1 VTADALEPHALPP
14 PAASS
19 IPKMALVLLAA
30 LKVGVLLVFGPT
42 MQPDTAHYVGYA
54 DAILDGTF
62 RHVDLTGTAIP
73 ITLMRVIGLPAI
85 IAVAKLVAG
94 NYWAWAIVLLQFAV
108 SLFATAL
115 VFRWAGAF
123 RLGMWLSLGVAA
135 AYATSLQFP
144 TDQAVLSDSLCGS
157 AATITTCQL
166 AMIVLRPS
174 PSPLPGYFYSGLALA
189 AAFLMRDV
197 IVYLAIGLIPLAVAA
212 AAVERT
218 MPRRALA
225 AFLVFAPLT
234 ATYFAYTQWNRER
247 VGAPII
253 TSISGTTLLGAL
265 AETSAYDPTIF
276 SGSSPIDIVGRQLTP
291 TARIGSGSEYESSD
305 LLHRDFGWNAIQI
318 SQEVTKFYLRTWVRH
333 PRAMIHRVLSN
344 LSEQQLHQAVR
355 PTETIRDVLLWNTGS
370 DHQFARIS
378 EVRSGN
384 LWMIPAVIVHEI
396 LETISVAVFLAFLL
410 LSPMRLIRE
419 GLAAEAMVAASI
431 LFLYLTVDGLYAAVS
446 FTLRY
451 LLPVVAGSIVV
462 GTSNLVWLIKE
473 CRGRIAAGRSQNAV
487 RPT

>member
-1 VTADALEPHALPP
+1 
-14 PAASS
+14 
-19 IPKMALVLLAA
+19 MALVLLAA
-30 LKVGVLLVFGPT
+30 LKVGVLLAFGPT
-42 MQPDTAHYVGYA
+42 MQPDTAHYVSYA

-62 RHVDLTGTAIP
+62 QHVDLAGAAIP

-85 IAVAKLVAG
+85 IAAAKLIAG
-94 NYWAWAIVLLQFAV
+94 NYWAWAVVLLQFAV
-108 SLFATAL
+108 SMFATVM
-115 VFRWAGAF
+115 VFRWGRAF

-144 TDQAVLSDSLCGS
+144 TDQAIISDSLCGS
-157 AATITTCQL
+157 AATIATCQL
-166 AMIVLRPS
+166 AMIVLRRS
-174 PSPLPGYFYSGLALA
+174 PSPLPNYFYSGLALA

-197 IVYLAIGLIPLAVAA
+197 IVYLAVGLIPLAVAA
-212 AAVERT
+212 TAVKGT
-218 MPRRALA
+218 MPRRVLA

-234 ATYFAYTQWNRER
+234 ATYFAYAQWNRER

-291 TARIGSGSEYESSD
+291 TARIGSGSEYESSV

-318 SQEVTKFYLRTWVRH
+318 SREVTKFYLRTWVQH

-355 PTETIRDVLLWNTGS
+355 PTETIRDVLLLNTGS

-384 LWMIPAVIVHEI
+384 LWMIPAVIVHEMF
-396 LETISVAVFLAFLL
+396 ETISVIVFLSFLL
-410 LSPMRLIRE
+410 LSPVRLIRE
-419 GLAAEAMVAASI
+419 GLAAEAVVCASI
-431 LFLYLTVDGLYAAVS
+431 LFMYLTVDGLYTAVA

-451 LLPVVAGSIVV
+451 LLPVVAGSTVV
-462 GTSNLVWLIKE
+462 GTANLMWLIGE
-473 CRGRIAAGRSQNAV
+473 CRDRLAAKRNRIPLAQA
-487 RPT
+487 